1 MTLRYWF
8 GQDDANRAIA
18 GFVSAMVPH
27 VRARGFG
34 PCQAIGVV
42 NADNEL
48 IAGFVYHHLSPE
60 AGVME
65 ISAAALP
72 GQRWLTRTTLHVIY
86 HYPFVTCGCQTVIHT
101 VRASHRH
108 LLRPLAVL
116 GCKMATI
123 ERLFGRDEDGIVATL
138 TDDRWAA
145 NKFSARKVAR
155 QQREAA

>member
-8 GQDDANRAIA
+8 GDDDANRTVAD
-18 GFVSAMVPH
+18 FVAAMVPH

-42 NADNEL
+42 SAQNEL
-48 IAGFVYHHLSPE
+48 IAGFVYHRLSPE

-72 GQRWLTRTTLHVIY
+72 GQRWLTRTTLNMVY
-86 HYPFVTCGCQTVIHT
+86 HFPFVTCGCQMVIHT
-101 VRASHRH
+101 VRASHKH

-116 GCKMATI
+116 GCKMSTV

-138 TDDRWAA
+138 TDDKWAA
-145 NKFSARKVAR
+145 NKFNARTKL
-155 QQREAA
+155 QQRRAA